1 MVKSTIRDIAAAAGV
16 SRQTV
21 SRVLN
26 DRPDVARQTRERVW
40 QVIEESGYQ
49 PSDIA
54 RSLARRHS
62 LALGVVIAG
71 LEYVGPS
78 RTLRGIAGQ
87 AESLGYT
94 LLFKDL
100 PGLESNRVQ
109 PLLNSLLAWEVDG
122 IVWAVPEVG
131 SNRLWLQGEIPRL
144 PVPVVFLTM
153 EARRNLSVVSVDNYA
168 GGRLATAHLL
178 EQGYRQVGHIAGP
191 LDWWEARRRKAG
203 WQDTLVEAG
212 ISVPDC
218 SWAAGDWSAASGS
231 QAFCRLLEQYPAM
244 EAVFVANDQ
253 MALGLLQVACQ
264 KGIRVPRD
272 LAVVGFDNIPEA
284 AHYWPPLTTVNQR
297 QEELGAIAVQEL
309 VRLVEAQRQDGAA
322 QPRAIVLEP
331 RLVIRES
338 SQALLPEAP
347 EPEACG
353 EPPGAALPVPPGGI
367 ERE

>member
-1 MVKSTIRDIAAAAGV
+1 VAKTTIRDIAAAAGV

-26 DRPDVARQTRERVW
+26 ERPDVARQTRERVW
-40 QVIEESGYQ
+40 KVIEESGYR

-54 RSLARRHS
+54 RSLARRRS

-100 PGLESNRVQ
+100 PSLDTNRVQ
-109 PLLNSLLAWEVDG
+109 PLLDSLLAWEVDG
-122 IVWAVPEVG
+122 LVWAVPEVG
-131 SNRLWLQGEIPRL
+131 SNRQWLQGQLPRL
-144 PVPVVFLTM
+144 PVPVIFLTM
-153 EARRNLSVVSVDNYA
+153 EARHDLSVVSVDNYA

-178 EQGYRQVGHIAGP
+178 EQGYRKVGHIAGP
-191 LDWWEARRRKAG
+191 LNWWEARQRKAG
-203 WQDTLVEAG
+203 WQDTLAEAG
-212 ISVPDC
+212 ISVVDGA
-218 SWAAGDWSAASGS
+218 WDEGDWSAASGS
-231 QAFCRLLEQYPAM
+231 QAFCRLLERYPAM

-253 MALGLLQVACQ
+253 MALGLLQVAYQ

-272 LAVVGFDNIPEA
+272 LAVVGFDDIPEA
-284 AHYWPPLTTVNQR
+284 AHYWPPLTTVDQR
-297 QEELGAIAVQEL
+297 QEALGEMAVQEL
-309 VRLVEAQRQDGAA
+309 VRIIEAHRQNDAA
-322 QPRAIVLEP
+322 KPRAIVLEP

-338 SQALLPEAP
+338 SRALP
-347 EPEACG
+347 PEACG
-353 EPPGAALPVPPGGI
+353 ESSGGG
-367 ERE
+367 